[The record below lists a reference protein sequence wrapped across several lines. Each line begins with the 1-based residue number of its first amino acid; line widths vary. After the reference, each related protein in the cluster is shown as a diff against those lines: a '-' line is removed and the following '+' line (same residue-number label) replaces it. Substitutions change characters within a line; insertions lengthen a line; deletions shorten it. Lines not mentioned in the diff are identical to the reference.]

1 MRTLVTGASRGIGR
15 HLAIELA
22 RRGDE
27 LVLLGRSAPPL
38 EALAA
43 ELTAAGGRAEV
54 VVDDVAR
61 ADEHVATLRRLDDA
75 RPIERVIAN
84 AGVGADPKHDPS
96 SWEAMRAALHTNFC
110 GAAATLTAL
119 FPRMRTRRSGHLVAI
134 GSLASYGALPDSA
147 SYCAP
152 KAGLAML
159 LDCLRLDAL
168 DSGVVVT
175 HVELGFVRTD
185 MVAKSTHPMPQLLE
199 PADAARRIASA
210 LETPAAVV
218 RLPQP
223 LAAAT
228 KVAAWAPRAVREWAV
243 RGVRARKPT

>member
-15 HLAIELA
+15 HLGAA
-22 RRGDE
+22 FAARGDD
-27 LVLLGRSAPPL
+27 VILLGRNADAL
-38 EALAA
+38 TEAADA
-43 ELTAAGGRAEV
+43 MGSPSRV
-54 VVDDVAR
+54 RIVVDDVSNGDA
-61 ADEHVATLRRLDDA
+61 HVATLRRIDDEA
-75 RPIERVIAN
+75 PIDCIVAN
-84 AGVGADPKHDPS
+84 AGVGADAAHDPS

-119 FPRMRTRRSGHLVAI
+119 FPRMRERRRGHLVAI

-168 DSGVVVT
+168 DSGVAVT
-175 HVELGFVRTD
+175 HVELGFVKTD
-185 MVAKSTHPMPQLLE
+185 MVAKSRHPMPQMLE
-199 PADAARRIASA
+199 PDVAAERIVAALAAR
-210 LETPAAVV
+210 PAVV

-223 LAAAT
+223 MAGLTKAAAL
-228 KVAAWAPRAVREWAV
+228 APRVLREWIV
-243 RGVRARKPT
+243 RRAGRYR